1 MIPTHH
7 LILHIGEGWWRWE
20 TVSSLKLTFSHLQM
34 DGWKTIVSFWDG
46 ATWQVRTVSIREGT
60 VIMLKEA
67 TFSGEMMV
75 PWWLFLPNAS
85 NVGFF
90 GTMEMT
96 CNITEIT
103 QHSTLTTP
111 VTPDH
116 PEWSFD
122 VEVTVVSVWW
132 KFIEGSLRPQR
143 KHHSS
148 CIKSD

>member
-1 MIPTHH
+1 MSQVDSKEMDDPKPPIDPTR
-7 LILHIGEGWWRWE
+7 WWRMVKVDSPPWNQPA
-20 TVSSLKLTFSHLQM
+20 FSHLQM
-34 DGWKTIVSFWDG
+34 DGWKTTIVSSWDG

-90 GTMEMT
+90 GIMECMT

-103 QHSTLTTP
+103 HHLQH
-111 VTPDH
+111 
-116 PEWSFD
+116 
-122 VEVTVVSVWW
+122 
-132 KFIEGSLRPQR
+132 Q
-143 KHHSS
+143 
-148 CIKSD
+148 